1 MAMYALVDA
10 SNFYASCEQN
20 FRPSLKGVPL
30 VVLSNNDG
38 NAIARSEEAKALGI
52 KMGAPWFQIRHME
65 ASHGLVGL
73 SANFPL
79 YGDMSNRLMS
89 LVAGL
94 GHRTEVY
101 SIDEAFVDVEGIPG
115 DLTERSFK
123 IRARIHRW
131 LGLQCGVGIG
141 STKTLAKLANHV
153 SKDAERKPGSYPAHL
168 AQVCNYEALSEKEK
182 REILKSTLVGD
193 IWGIGRR
200 LGAQLA
206 EVGVITALD
215 LAQMDPMLVRRKW
228 SVVLERTVRE
238 LNGQSCIALEDI
250 PTEKKQIAVTR
261 SFGAPVTE
269 IEGLLAAVSEFAA
282 RAGEKLRKQGSFAG
296 QLYVFAH
303 TSPFRPPPQF
313 SRAVVVPLRK
323 PTADSSV
330 LIEAARAGVRRFY
343 EPGFQLKKAGVI
355 LLDLSSSSVHQAELE
370 LGGEECKD
378 QTELMMTVDQLNRRV
393 GRGAVSVGGTGMGQK
408 GDWSPKQMR
417 LTPQYT
423 TKLSDIPVA
432 RA

>member
-1 MAMYALVDA
+1 
-10 SNFYASCEQN
+10 
-20 FRPSLKGVPL
+20 
-30 VVLSNNDG
+30 
-38 NAIARSEEAKALGI
+38 
-52 KMGAPWFQIRHME
+52 MGAPWFQIRHME
-65 ASHGLVGL
+65 APHGLVGL

-79 YGDMSNRLMS
+79 YGDISNRLMS

-193 IWGIGRR
+193 IWGVGRR
-200 LGAQLA
+200 LGGQLA

-215 LAQMDPMLVRRKW
+215 LAQMDPVVVRRKW

-282 RAGEKLRKQGSFAG
+282 RGSFMC
-296 QLYVFAH
+296 L
-303 TSPFRPPPQF
+303 PIPPL
-313 SRAVVVPLRK
+313 SGHPL
-323 PTADSSV
+323 S
-330 LIEAARAGVRRFY
+330 F
-343 EPGFQLKKAGVI
+343 
-355 LLDLSSSSVHQAELE
+355 H
-370 LGGEECKD
+370 
-378 QTELMMTVDQLNRRV
+378 
-393 GRGAVSVGGTGMGQK
+393 GR
-408 GDWSPKQMR
+408 WWFP
-417 LTPQYT
+417 
-423 TKLSDIPVA
+423 
-432 RA
+432 

>member
-1 MAMYALVDA
+1 M
-10 SNFYASCEQN
+10 QHW
-20 FRPSLKGVPL
+20 
-30 VVLSNNDG
+30 
-38 NAIARSEEAKALGI
+38 
-52 KMGAPWFQIRHME
+52 PWY
-65 ASHGLVGL
+65 LL
-73 SANFPL
+73 
-79 YGDMSNRLMS
+79 
-89 LVAGL
+89 
-94 GHRTEVY
+94 
-101 SIDEAFVDVEGIPG
+101 IDEAFVDVEGIPG

-168 AQVCNYEALSEKEK
+168 ALVCNYEALSDKEK

-193 IWGIGRR
+193 ISGGGRR

-215 LAQMDPMLVRRKW
+215 LAQMDPVVVRRKW

-269 IEGLLAAVSEFAA
+269 IGGLLAAVSEFAA

-313 SRAVVVPLRK
+313 SRAVMVPLRK

-370 LGGEECKD
+370 LGGDDCKD
-378 QTELMMTVDQLNRRV
+378 QTQLMMTVDQLNRRF

-432 RA
+432 RT

>member
-1 MAMYALVDA
+1 MAEWLNHQPEDV
-10 SNFYASCEQN
+10 
-20 FRPSLKGVPL
+20 K
-30 VVLSNNDG
+30 
-38 NAIARSEEAKALGI
+38 
-52 KMGAPWFQIRHME
+52 
-65 ASHGLVGL
+65 VGK
-73 SANFPL
+73 
-79 YGDMSNRLMS
+79 R
-89 LVAGL
+89 
-94 GHRTEVY
+94 
-101 SIDEAFVDVEGIPG
+101 
-115 DLTERSFK
+115 
-123 IRARIHRW
+123 
-131 LGLQCGVGIG
+131 
-141 STKTLAKLANHV
+141 
-153 SKDAERKPGSYPAHL
+153 YPAHL
-168 AQVCNYEALSEKEK
+168 AQGCNYEALSEKEK

-215 LAQMDPMLVRRKW
+215 LAQMDPVLVRRKW

-269 IEGLLAAVSEFAA
+269 TGGLLAAVSEFAA
-282 RAGEKLRKQGSFAG
+282 RAGEKLRKQGSFAR

-313 SRAVVVPLRK
+313 SRAVMVPLRK

-343 EPGFQLKKAGVI
+343 EPGYQLKKAGVI

-378 QTELMMTVDQLNRRV
+378 QTELMMTVDKLNRRF
-393 GRGAVSVGGTGMGQK
+393 GRG
-408 GDWSPKQMR
+408 
-417 LTPQYT
+417 LF
-423 TKLSDIPVA
+423 L
-432 RA
+432 